1 MEERQ
6 SWRLRFL
13 ADAREFLAVAGP
25 RLAAAPVVSTV
36 VATIADRTISRQAAG
51 VRPPEGTWW
60 LVVEERGE
68 IVGAGMRT
76 ATFEPR
82 PPFLLPMPEG
92 AARLLAEVLHERGET
107 VRAVNGALPAVGAFA
122 DETARR
128 AGGRVSV
135 AQHTRLHELGDLV
148 SPRPVPGHLVP
159 ATDHDVDLV
168 RTWFEAFMGDAD
180 VQAGRARGASAHEAP
195 DTDEILRRIHS
206 GTVWLWLDDGGRP
219 VHLTAANPPSF
230 GVARVGPVYTPPEQR
245 GRGWASA
252 AVHEVSRLLRAGGAQ
267 VCLFTDQANPTS
279 NRIYAALG
287 YRPVVDMANLV
298 IEVGRDVAG
307 VSR

>member
-1 MEERQ
+1 MAEGQ
-6 SWRLRFL
+6 FWRLRFL
-13 ADAREFLAVAGP
+13 ADARQFLAMAGAH
-25 RLAAAPVVSTV
+25 LAAAPVVSTV

-51 VRPPEGTWW
+51 IQPPEGTWW

-68 IVGAGMRT
+68 IVSAGMRT

-92 AARLLAEVLHERGET
+92 AARLLAEVLHDRGET
-107 VRAVNGALPAVGAFA
+107 VRAVNGALPAVAAFA
-122 DETARR
+122 DETARL

-135 AQHTRLHELGDLV
+135 AQHTRLHELGDLAL
-148 SPRPVPGHLVP
+148 PRPVPGHLVP

-168 RTWFEAFMGDAD
+168 RAWFEAFMGDAD
-180 VQAGRARGASAHEAP
+180 VQAGRARGASAHETP
-195 DTDEILRRIHS
+195 DSDEILRRIHS
-206 GTVWLWLDDGGRP
+206 GTVWFWLDDGGRR

-252 AVHEVSRLLRAGGAQ
+252 AVHDVSRLLRARGAQ

-279 NRIYAALG
+279 NRIYGALG

-298 IEVGRDVAG
+298 IDVGTDFAR